1 MFTIVAINCNILLT
15 AEKMAEGYA
24 LAFFVEMDTN
34 EDGEITE
41 EEFIEAC
48 LKNEMISDVLV
59 NPFTDLI
66 DSSDAASDTD
76 YDSEDSD

>member
-1 MFTIVAINCNILLT
+1 
-15 AEKMAEGYA
+15 MAEGYA
-24 LAFFVEMDTN
+24 LAFFIEMDTN

-41 EEFIEAC
+41 EEFVEGC
-48 LKNEMISDVLV
+48 LKNEIILDLLV

>member
-1 MFTIVAINCNILLT
+1 MFP

-48 LKNEMISDVLV
+48 LKNEMISDLLV

-76 YDSEDSD
+76 YGSEDSD